1 MASYFA
7 AIFTDLERHSEV
19 WTRIPRDRMV
29 AIIAEYRYLAESMA
43 AQYRVAVDNGATA
56 ASVDGFQGGR
66 HCPMLPLLRCPF
78 LAKSCRGR
86 GRWKPNRAHM
96 IYTP

>member
-43 AQYRVAVDNGATA
+43 AQ
-56 ASVDGFQGGR
+56 
-66 HCPMLPLLRCPF
+66 
-78 LAKSCRGR
+78 
-86 GRWKPNRAHM
+86 
-96 IYTP
+96 